1 MKVFNLFVM
10 LVSSVFITVLAGC
23 AGKVY
28 SPSPIN
34 EAVDVCAE
42 CGMTVRDNGYASEII
57 TADGKVLKFDDVG
70 DLFKY
75 ARENRSLSV
84 GAEFVQDKN
93 TKEWLALDK
102 AYLVT
107 NRSVPTPMNWGIHAF
122 KTKEEADKFSASIT
136 NATNASGAD
145 GQDNSKMKM

>member
-1 MKVFNLFVM
+1 MTKRNQAIILIFSIFLA
-10 LVSSVFITVLAGC
+10 LAAGC
-23 AGKVY
+23 AARVY
-28 SPSPIN
+28 SPVPIN

-57 TADGKVLKFDDVG
+57 RTDGKVLKFDDVG

-75 ARENRSLSV
+75 LRENPSTKV
-84 GAEFVQDKN
+84 GAEFVQDRN

-107 NRSVPTPMNWGIHAF
+107 NTAVPTPMNWGIHAF
-122 KTKEEADKFSASIT
+122 KTIEEADEFSASLT
-136 NATNASGAD
+136 NSSTNGKPAD
-145 GQDNSKMKM
+145 KMKM